1 MFLLMLESYKIIMMF
16 VLIGTIILL
25 SRFGQLSAKAHISGR
40 RQRAT
45 APRRSSPS
53 W

>member
-1 MFLLMLESYKIIMMF
+1 MFALILDSYKIIMMF
-16 VLIGTIILL
+16 ALIGTIILL
-25 SRFGQLSAKAHISGR
+25 SRFGAQPAKAHIRSR
-40 RQRAT
+40 KQRAT